1 MKFVC
6 SSQKLSEICSNVQR
20 AVSQKTSIP
29 SIEGIL
35 VKAENNSITL
45 TGYDLEVGIITTM
58 EANVLKTGSIILNA
72 KIFCDILRNLP
83 EENVT
88 VEVDERLACKIKSG
102 EAEFTLMGISSSEYP
117 ELPEVSGGFPLVI
130 NAEILRDMVRK
141 TIFATA
147 ENDAKVVHTG
157 VRFEIEENN
166 IRLIA
171 VDGFRLAIRNEKIDY
186 SGDEKIFVVPKK
198 TLNELTKLITG
209 GDETI
214 SVNIGKRH
222 IVFEIGTYNIVSRLL
237 DGEFLNYKAAISG
250 AANATVKVSV
260 RKLIESIERTS
271 LIITD
276 RAKSPIRCIFD
287 SDVIKISSTTVLG
300 TAADKVPADMQGE
313 KLEMGFNNKFLLDA
327 LKVCDTD
334 EVVIRLSSPIQ
345 PIIIVPKDGDNFLF
359 LILPVRLKTE

>member
-6 SSQKLSEICSNVQR
+6 SSQKLSELCSNVQR

-35 VKAENNSITL
+35 IKAENNLITL
-45 TGYDLEVGIITTM
+45 TGYDLEMGIITTM
-58 EANVLKTGSIILNA
+58 EADTQENGSIILNA
-72 KIFCDILRNLP
+72 KILCDILRNLP
-83 EENVT
+83 TET
-88 VEVDERLACKIKSG
+88 VSISSDERLSCKIKSG
-102 EAEFTLMGISSSEYP
+102 EAEFNLIGISPAEYP
-117 ELPEVSGGFPLVI
+117 ELPAVNGGFPIVI
-130 NAEILRDMVRK
+130 GGELLRDMIRK

-147 ENDAKVVHTG
+147 ENDAKIVHTG
-157 VRFEIEENN
+157 VRFEIGGHN

-186 SGDEKIFVVPKK
+186 DGEEKIFVVPKK
-198 TLNELTKLITG
+198 TLNEVTKLIS
-209 GDETI
+209 DDA
-214 SVNIGKRH
+214 SVSMNIGKRH
-222 IVFEIGTYNIVSRLL
+222 IVFEIGNYNIVSRLL

-250 AANATVKVSV
+250 TANATVKVNV
-260 RKLIESIERTS
+260 RQLINSIERTS

-287 SDVIKISSTTVLG
+287 EDIIKISSTTTLG
-300 TAADKVPADMQGE
+300 TANDKIPAQMKGD
-313 KLEMGFNNKFLLDA
+313 KLEIGFNNRFLLDA

-334 EVVIRLSSPIQ
+334 EVIIRLSSPVL
-345 PIIIVPKDGDNFLF
+345 PIIIIPTEGESFLF